1 MAWTPSATNING
13 IDDLQVLQNFSYS
26 ISYTDSKYGTP
37 QPVTLTAITQS
48 FPTVILT
55 SGTVATISGY
65 YQYLFEGSV
74 IKYKEKPNNNSS
86 IQTIPQPNEYTT
98 TIWDLFQEADVYA
111 MTSFKA
117 DRTLYHYYSY
127 LATAPDSQQGQVT
140 QTYIVTLTNFWDAG
154 QRALK
159 QAVQNQKEG
168 K

>member
-1 MAWTPSATNING
+1 MAWIPSQTNINNP
-13 IDDLQVLQNFSYS
+13 DDLQVLQNFSYT
-26 ISYTDSKYGTP
+26 IQYIDSQYGTP

-48 FPTVILT
+48 YPTVILT
-55 SGTVATISGY
+55 NGSTASIGGY
-65 YQYLFEGSV
+65 YQYVFEGSV
-74 IKYKEKPNNNSS
+74 IKYKEKANDNTSFK
-86 IQTIPQPNEYTT
+86 TITQPQYGT
-98 TIWDLFQEADVYA
+98 TIWDDFAEADVYA

-117 DRTLYHYYSY
+117 DRTLYHYYNY
-127 LATAPDSQQGQVT
+127 LATAVDSQQGKVT